1 MVLHHINPKPCPTIR
16 YSPRAG
22 ALPVWTAIA
31 ERQKQCAQSW
41 WLIAQPDHAALSGDL
56 AANFVSRHFPTI
68 DADIAR
74 AIALH
79 DAGWSMFPPEAN
91 PELPPAI
98 SEDFKPRSFI
108 EFPPQD
114 FLRAW
119 TGSIERAETICPA
132 GGVMVSRHFA
142 SLAEF
147 RLREQMDGESD
158 QCLIRNF
165 LDREAARQQRLSAAS
180 GITAQQSDD
189 LLKVLQ
195 FCDVLSLYLC
205 CGADEEVEF
214 PQRFGGETVRLK
226 RVEDGYSLTPS
237 PFQSD
242 SSSPRTITLSVA
254 ARKYPAENTATSTRL
269 QFIFTR

>member
-1 MVLHHINPKPCPTIR
+1 MVLHPINPKPCPTIR
-16 YSPRAG
+16 YNPRAG

-56 AANFVSRHFPTI
+56 AANFVSPAFPRI
-68 DADIAR
+68 DAGIAK

-79 DAGWSMFPPEAN
+79 DAGWAMFPTEAN
-91 PELPPAI
+91 PKLPPMI

-119 TGSIERAETICPA
+119 TGSIERAEAICPA
-132 GGVMVSRHFA
+132 GGIMVSRHFA

-158 QCLIRNF
+158 QRLVRDF
-165 LDREAARQQRLSAAS
+165 LDREAARQHRLSEAS
-180 GITAQQSDD
+180 GLTREQSDD
-189 LLKVLQ
+189 LLRVLQ

-214 PQRFGGETVRLK
+214 PQRFGGESMRLN
-226 RVEDGYSLTPS
+226 RSDDLYVLTPS
-237 PFQSD
+237 PFQD
-242 SSSPRTITLSVA
+242 GSSVVRTVSLGVA
-254 ARKYPAENTATSTRL
+254 ARKYPVEGTVKTTTLPFLL
-269 QFIFTR
+269 Q